1 MKRIHY
7 YIIALLLVAVAFSA
21 GAVTVQSQAGAL
33 KDVVTDTNIGQLT
46 VTGTVDA
53 ADIDF
58 IASELTGL
66 TALDLSAATVVA
78 YSGTRLSNGRR
89 ESPANTLP
97 EYSLTGSR
105 LTSIILPASLTAI
118 GDGALAGSAITSLV
132 IPAGVTTLGAG
143 FCNGCTSLASVRFE
157 TRGLDALPPGAFKGC
172 TSLPSIEIP
181 RGVLAIGADAMRGCT
196 ALTGLS
202 LPSTLVTIGDRAF
215 NGCTSLAAVSF
226 PASLTAIGEDA
237 FSATAIATV
246 DLSGCDRL
254 SAIGGWAFAGCDR
267 LDTAILP
274 PGVTTLGD
282 GLFFDCGRLARVV
295 MPASVTRLAPY
306 MFKGTSITD
315 PRLLGNSLTTIGRYA
330 LYGNDSLTVLGLP
343 GTVTS
348 IGDKAMANMP
358 ALERIN
364 CAGLTELPALGDDVF
379 LNTAGSDVILSV
391 AESMVEAFK
400 AAPQWKEFNVIYDT
414 SSVADVTADGSL
426 DVVMRYDTNTL
437 YINSSVAMSLI
448 SVCDL
453 SGRIIARHAADG
465 ALEAT
470 VGLNRAPGTAVI
482 VSITLTDSHTA
493 TFKTIL

>member
-97 EYSLTGSR
+97 EYSLTGSQ
-105 LTSIILPASLTAI
+105 LTSIILPASLTTI

-143 FCNGCTSLASVRFE
+143 FCNACTSLASVCFE

-181 RGVLAIGADAMRGCT
+181 RGVMAIGADAMRGCT

-226 PASLTAIGEDA
+226 PTSLTAIGEDA

-274 PGVTTLGD
+274 PGVPTLG
-282 GLFFDCGRLARVV
+282 
-295 MPASVTRLAPY
+295 
-306 MFKGTSITD
+306 
-315 PRLLGNSLTTIGRYA
+315 
-330 LYGNDSLTVLGLP
+330 
-343 GTVTS
+343 
-348 IGDKAMANMP
+348 
-358 ALERIN
+358 
-364 CAGLTELPALGDDVF
+364 
-379 LNTAGSDVILSV
+379 
-391 AESMVEAFK
+391 
-400 AAPQWKEFNVIYDT
+400 
-414 SSVADVTADGSL
+414 
-426 DVVMRYDTNTL
+426 
-437 YINSSVAMSLI
+437 
-448 SVCDL
+448 
-453 SGRIIARHAADG
+453 
-465 ALEAT
+465 
-470 VGLNRAPGTAVI
+470 
-482 VSITLTDSHTA
+482 
-493 TFKTIL
+493 